1 MNPIMGESAILLRK
15 RDKGVILAG
24 ALLAIA
30 ILGVADTFTGP
41 HLSFADFYIL
51 IVAFSAWWLGRKPA
65 YALAVLSSAVEAF
78 SNILAGKGDPHW
90 GVTAWNVAA
99 ELLVFALV
107 AELIARI
114 HILLEHEK
122 CMARSDLL
130 TRLANRR
137 WFDEATSVELERL
150 RRYNRPFTV
159 ALMDL
164 DRFKEINDT
173 QGHKTGD
180 RVLRAVGDVLRA
192 QVRKTDLP
200 ARIGG
205 DEFAV
210 LFPETDEKGARQM
223 VPEIHRRLVRAMK
236 EQNWPVTASIGAVTF
251 HRAPKAPEQ
260 VLVEADKRMY
270 QVKNAGRNGVAF
282 GRH

>member
-1 MNPIMGESAILLRK
+1 MGESAIPL
-15 RDKGVILAG
+15 DKQDRRLFLPVAM
-24 ALLAIA
+24 LAI
-30 ILGVADTFTGP
+30 GVVGVLDTLTGA
-41 HLSFADFYIL
+41 HLLFADFYM
-51 IVAFSAWWLGRKPA
+51 IVVALAAWHLGRPRA
-65 YALAVLSSAVEAF
+65 FFLAVLSTGVVAF
-78 SNILAGKGDPHW
+78 SDGLVGKTDPHW
-90 GVTAWNVAA
+90 LVTVWNLSAQ
-99 ELLVFALV
+99 LLVFALV
-107 AELIARI
+107 AELIVRI
-114 HILLEHEK
+114 HTLLEHEK

-137 WFDEATSVELERL
+137 WFDEATAVELERL
-150 RRYNRPFTV
+150 RRYGRPFTV

-210 LFPETDEKGARQM
+210 LFSETDERGARQM
-223 VPEIHRRLVRAMK
+223 VPEIHRRLARAMK